1 MRAAAFQVTSVITT
15 TGFFTVD
22 YDQWPVVALMTLGLL
37 FFVGGC
43 AGSTAGS
50 IKIARHLLVARL
62 LGREVARTVHP
73 ELLRPVRFNGAVV
86 DQQALLAV
94 ISFILIYVAV
104 FVLGTAV
111 LAVEAS
117 VHGPDVDALDLVFA
131 SAATL
136 GNAGFGLGVAG
147 RHGLLRRLRRCLD
160 GRDDSADVARPAG
173 DRPHRRAPAPQL
185 LARLTGLVMPR
196 SCAA

>member
-1 MRAAAFQVTSVITT
+1 
-15 TGFFTVD
+15 
-22 YDQWPVVALMTLGLL
+22 MTLGLL

-50 IKIARHLLVARL
+50 IKVARHLLVARL

-94 ISFILIYVAV
+94 ISFVLIYVAV

-117 VHGPDVDALDLVFA
+117 VHGPEMDALDLVFA

-147 RHGLLRRLRRCLD
+147 ATGSFAEFGDASTVAMTALMWLGRLEIVPVVVLLRRSYWR
-160 GRDDSADVARPAG
+160 V
-173 DRPHRRAPAPQL
+173 
-185 LARLTGLVMPR
+185 
-196 SCAA
+196 